1 MTSASRGRN
10 PPRLSPQSGGGDG
23 VRATARA
30 FELVCRHGPL
40 SRSALRSAL
49 GVGLSTVTA
58 AVQELVEYGYIVEAG
73 QAAST
78 GGRRPQLLDVAPG
91 LGGVLGVDIGGSN
104 LRFGAADLRGA
115 LSYTETLSTP
125 EALSRRSL
133 RDVVSDRLQVAS
145 LQLAGPARAIALS
158 VAGIVEPGSRRV
170 TRVDHVPGWLD
181 GDDLSWL
188 EPLSSRILVDN
199 EANLGAL
206 GEQRALGAEASGH
219 VLFVALGAG
228 VGGGLILGGSL
239 YRGAT
244 GAAGEI
250 GMLRRGHEPDE
261 LERVASTRALVAA
274 YRQQAATPEITAEQV
289 VERAAAGEPAAQ
301 AALSAALEELAV
313 GIANAVIILNPEVV
327 VLGGGLARAD
337 ERVLEP
343 LRARIS
349 ALVPAPPAIRMG
361 CLGTEAALAGAA
373 GWAADVV
380 VSDFVS
386 ELQRRAVVVA

>member
-1 MTSASRGRN
+1 M
-10 PPRLSPQSGGGDG
+10 
-23 VRATARA
+23 
-30 FELVCRHGPL
+30 
-40 SRSALRSAL
+40 
-49 GVGLSTVTA
+49 
-58 AVQELVEYGYIVEAG
+58 QELVEYGYIVEAG

-91 LGGVLGVDIGGSN
+91 LGGVLAVDIGGSN

-125 EALSRRSL
+125 EALARRSL

-170 TRVDHVPGWLD
+170 TRVDHVPGWVD

-206 GEQRALGAEASGH
+206 GEQRALGGEASGH

-274 YRQQAATPEITAEQV
+274 YAQHTGAPDVTAEQV

-301 AALSAALEELAV
+301 AALSVALEELAV

-349 ALVPAPPAIRMG
+349 ALVPAAPAIRMG

-386 ELQRRAVVVA
+386 ELQRRVVVVA

>member
-1 MTSASRGRN
+1 VTSASRGRI
-10 PPRLSPQSGGGDG
+10 PPRLVSQPGGDG
-23 VRATARA
+23 LRATARA

-58 AVQELVEYGYIVEAG
+58 AVQELVEYGYVVEAG

-91 LGGVLGVDIGGSN
+91 LGGVLAVDIGGSN

-115 LSYTETLSTP
+115 LSYTETCSTS
-125 EALSRRSL
+125 EAVSSRSL
-133 RDVVSDRLQVAS
+133 REVVLGRLDVARKE
-145 LQLAGPARAIALS
+145 LAGPVRAVGVAI
-158 VAGIVEPGSRRV
+158 AGIVDPDSRRV
-170 TRVDHVPGWLD
+170 SRVDHVPGWVD
-181 GDDLSWL
+181 GDDLDWL
-188 EPLSSRILVDN
+188 EPLCSRILVDN

-206 GEQRALGAEASGH
+206 GERRAVGDDASDH
-219 VLFVALGAG
+219 MLFVALGAG

-261 LERVASTRALVAA
+261 LERVASTNALVAA
-274 YRQQAATPEITAEQV
+274 YRQRTGGSELTSEQV
-289 VERAAAGEPAAQ
+289 VARAAAGEPAAQ
-301 AALSAALEELAV
+301 EALTVALEELAV
-313 GIANAVIILNPEVV
+313 GIANAVIVLNPEVV

-361 CLGTEAALAGAA
+361 SLGTEAALVGAA
-373 GWAADVV
+373 GWAVDVV

-386 ELQRRAVVVA
+386 ELQRRVVVVA